1 MQQYSNISLQHLKIG
16 LGIDLGAVLN
26 VEEKKKKG
34 TVISVICSEI
44 FNLIRSRSPLL
55 NIGE

>member
-26 VEEKKKKG
+26 VEEKKEKG
-34 TVISVICSEI
+34 TLISVICSEI
-44 FNLIRSRSPLL
+44 FNLIRSR
-55 NIGE
+55 